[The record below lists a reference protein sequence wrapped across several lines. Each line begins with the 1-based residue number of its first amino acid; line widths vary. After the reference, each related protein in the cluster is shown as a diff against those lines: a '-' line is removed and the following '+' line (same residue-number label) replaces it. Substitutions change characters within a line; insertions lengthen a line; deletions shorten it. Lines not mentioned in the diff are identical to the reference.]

1 MILFIFLRLL
11 LLSIYLSK
19 LILYNSISYWVF
31 LFHVSFLTERVV
43 KFVYLLL
50 AECTVM
56 GIPSITTNLSGFG
69 CFISEHVADP
79 MSYGTYIVDRRFKSP
94 EESVQQLAQV
104 QKFRFCKLRLTFI

>member
-1 MILFIFLRLL
+1 ML
-11 LLSIYLSK
+11 
-19 LILYNSISYWVF
+19 
-31 LFHVSFLTERVV
+31 HVSLLTERVV

>member
-1 MILFIFLRLL
+1 MWFWFVIF
-11 LLSIYLSK
+11 IYLFKQTHSLQEYK
-19 LILYNSISYWVF
+19 VVNIFASLV
-31 LFHVSFLTERVV
+31 FLTERVV
-43 KFVYLLL
+43 KFVCLLL

-104 QKFRFCKLRLTFI
+104 QNFRFCKLRLTFT